1 MIAKYA
7 LTKHMP
13 TYNRA
18 QSFLQIVVGS
28 SFRTYREMHSTI
40 KNQMGTPQRTMNWKH
55 PEAWIPERL
64 EDSHR
69 ALAVR
74 IWRES
79 EGLVNPRYT
88 DGIWSLC
95 TEHKLVTW
103 PDDELCLTDAGRRFL
118 SNDAATLAKIDARE
132 GILQILST
140 VSELGPGQRRDFLA
154 NHRQFCLANTTW
166 RAEYLVYET
175 LGLRL
180 KNLVQRELISKTGRM
195 YQITEA
201 GIAYLGGLKTV
212 IKARTEQDESAALP
226 PQNEETKDVL
236 LSLIQQNNKS
246 IREQFVERLRVMNP
260 YAFEH
265 LIKHLLEK
273 MGYDDVE
280 VTAASN
286 DKGVD
291 VVGDI
296 ELGIS
301 RVREVVQVKRQQ
313 ANVGRGILDSLRG
326 SIHRFEAVR
335 ATIITTSGFTKG
347 AQDAAFEKG
356 VAPITLIDGESLL
369 DLLVEH
375 EIGVRKG
382 EIKFLDFDEAS
393 LSQFESESDVEFP
406 SDGQFQGE

>member
-1 MIAKYA
+1 MMAKYA
-7 LTKHMP
+7 LTKHLP
-13 TYNRA
+13 TYDRA
-18 QSFLQIVVGS
+18 QSFLEIVVGG
-28 SFRTYREMHSTI
+28 SFQTYREMHIAIMS
-40 KNQMGTPQRTMNWKH
+40 QLGTPQSTMNWKQ
-55 PEAWIPERL
+55 PEEWIPERL
-64 EDSHR
+64 EGSHR
-69 ALAVR
+69 ALALR

-79 EGLVNPRYT
+79 HGLVNPRYT

-95 TEHKLVTW
+95 TEHNLVTW
-103 PDDELCLTDAGRRFL
+103 PDDELSLTDAGRRFL
-118 SNDAATLAKIDARE
+118 CNDDATLAKIDARE
-132 GILQILST
+132 GILQILSS

-166 RAEYLVYET
+166 RAENLVYET

-180 KNLVQRELISKTGRM
+180 KNLVQRELISKTGGL

-201 GIAYLGGLKTV
+201 GIAYLGGGNRV
-212 IKARTEQDESAALP
+212 VKAWTEPDESVARP
-226 PQNEETKDVL
+226 PQNEEPKDVL
-236 LSLIQQNNKS
+236 LSLIQHNNKS
-246 IREQFVERLRVMNP
+246 IRGQFVERLRVMNP

-301 RVREVVQVKRQQ
+301 RVREVIQVKRQQ
-313 ANVGRGILDSLRG
+313 SNVGRGVLDSLRG

-382 EIKFLDFDEAS
+382 NIRFLEFDEPS
-393 LSQFESESDVEFP
+393 LSQFESENDVEFP
-406 SDGQFQGE
+406 S